1 MWTETL
7 LEGEIDVNTELIVEY
22 ENGEVHK
29 EQPENIIFADS
40 KAYVFLR
47 AEAENES
54 V

>member
-1 MWTETL
+1 VWTETL

-40 KAYVFLR
+40 KEYVFPR
-47 AEAENES
+47 VEVENES
-54 V
+54 I

>member
-1 MWTETL
+1 M
-7 LEGEIDVNTELIVEY
+7 ELIIEY

-29 EQPENIIFADS
+29 EQPGNIIFVDS

>member
-1 MWTETL
+1 MAEQIKFKFEL
-7 LEGEIDVNTELIVEY
+7 DSDEAFDILKDIGEA
-22 ENGEVHK
+22 
-29 EQPENIIFADS
+29 ENIIFADS

>member
-1 MWTETL
+1 M
-7 LEGEIDVNTELIVEY
+7 NTELIVEY
-22 ENGEVHK
+22 ENGEAHK
-29 EQPENIIFADS
+29 EQPGNIIFADS